1 MWSGLYQSGLY
12 QSGLYQSGLVNSGNR
27 HGVPLTTQKRESIFF
42 VCFYVRDND
51 FSIMTDDHSVLVSL
65 LASHMLVLVLA
76 FFCSVQKFNYVVG
89 LIVKLGL

>member
-1 MWSGLYQSGLY
+1 MW
-12 QSGLYQSGLVNSGNR
+12 SGLYQSGLVNSGNR
-27 HGVPLTTQKRESIFF
+27 HRVPLTTQKRESMYVFF

-76 FFCSVQKFNYVVG
+76 FFCSVQKIQLCG
-89 LIVKLGL
+89 GTDC